1 MIMFAIVVVVTT
13 TTMMFPSS
21 WVSVSLHIFLVSS
34 VGWSEFQC
42 PTHWAHARTEL
53 CFCLR
58 KCIFAV
64 SVTKSINVGWLSI
77 LASHSSLGFHF
88 AVKRF
93 VKFVTEMQIL
103 CGRQGNLT
111 YCVPSVDFLSYQILP
126 RVDCS
131 LGLKSVYHGF
141 SSLPG
146 GRLVIFLVHPGKWRV
161 SISD

>member
-1 MIMFAIVVVVTT
+1 MMMFTIVVVTT
-13 TTMMFPSS
+13 TTMFLSS
-21 WVSVSLHIFLVSS
+21 WVLPVCLHIFRVSS
-34 VGWSEFQC
+34 VSWSEIQC
-42 PTHWAHARTEL
+42 PTHSAHARTEL

-88 AVKRF
+88 ALKRF
-93 VKFVTEMQIL
+93 VKFVTEMQIF
-103 CGRQGNLT
+103 CGREGNLT
-111 YCVPSVDFLSYQILP
+111 YCVPSVDFLSYQISP

-131 LGLKSVYHGF
+131 LGLRSVYHGF
-141 SSLPG
+141 GSLPG
-146 GRLVIFLVHPGKWRV
+146 GRLMIFLAHPGKWRV